1 MMNSFVARRRFLGLA
16 AGFAAV
22 LMLSGCLTSNVT
34 NEWPDIAYGKS
45 PAVRVNAARLDI
57 QDAYRAPM
65 GAPNVDHLFKVTPS
79 MAAQTLASRQ
89 VIPVGGQNV
98 MRVIVE
104 DASVRRSTLPPKE
117 GVLGLLPTEPDEQF
131 DARVA
136 LRFELAD
143 EAAPDIVTG
152 RASVVATRQRTL
164 TGGATLAQR
173 EKAYHDIVQA
183 LVDDLSQG
191 ILTTVGGTFGQP

>member
-1 MMNSFVARRRFLGLA
+1 MMNSLVARRRFLGLA
-16 AGFAAV
+16 ACFAAV

-57 QDAYRAPM
+57 QDVYRAPM